1 MHLIAIG
8 CLGTL
13 VGTLAVS
20 TLGAAVGFAI
30 DLGSEGGLEQAG
42 IDLLAFAVGVAEL
55 VLLSLL
61 LRYGVRRW
69 TRSQPPDPPRAP

>member
-1 MHLIAIG
+1 MYLIALG
-8 CLGTL
+8 SLGTL
-13 VGTLAVS
+13 VGWIAVS
-20 TLGAAVGFAI
+20 ALGAAILFARDVGA
-30 DLGSEGGLEQAG
+30 GRGLDRVG